1 MTYILTILLI
11 SFLSTAFYAKW
22 YDKFLAMLGCTGGS
36 MVILIILIF
45 VL

>member
-1 MTYILTILLI
+1 MILILTTFIAAL
-11 SFLSTAFYAKW
+11 FATAFLAKW
-22 YDKFLAMLGCTGGS
+22 QDKIGATLGCTGGS